1 MSHTHDIVHTVL
13 SVLLNGTTKAKQSKY
28 KGKKN
33 VPLADPEPP
42 TALSYSPTLIFRI
55 YITFPVYSPYN
66 VRPLPCKLADTVM
79 EPVKVASG

>member
-1 MSHTHDIVHTVL
+1 MSHTHDIVDTVL

-28 KGKKN
+28 KEKN

-55 YITFPVYSPYN
+55 YIRFSVYCCYD
-66 VRPLPCKLADTVM
+66 VRPLPCKFADTVIDS
-79 EPVKVASG
+79 VIAASG